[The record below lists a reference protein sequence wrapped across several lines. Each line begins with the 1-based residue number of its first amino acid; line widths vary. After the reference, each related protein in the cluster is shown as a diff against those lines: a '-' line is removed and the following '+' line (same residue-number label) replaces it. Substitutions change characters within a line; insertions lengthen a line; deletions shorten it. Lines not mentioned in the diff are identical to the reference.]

1 MQSYWKDLEHQL
13 CIFHVIKEVNNL
25 ILDGVRAIKNRIKR
39 QGNKGRKKR
48 RGRPNQK
55 IQKQLQRRECLSK
68 KEQAAFIWDHQDL
81 ILRKQEELSEQEIED
96 LELMFDIAPELK
108 EFRLFNQQIY
118 RLFEKG
124 RYAKKFN
131 ANFVGSPLYIFV

>member
-48 RGRPNQK
+48 RDHPNQK
-55 IQKQLQRRECLSK
+55 IQKQRQRRVGLSK

-81 ILRKQEELSEQEIED
+81 IVRKQEELSEQEIEN

-108 EFRLFNQQIY
+108 EFR
-118 RLFEKG
+118 
-124 RYAKKFN
+124 
-131 ANFVGSPLYIFV
+131 